1 MDLERRDDMAS
12 GTSISTMKAVRI
24 HSYGGPQVLVEEDA
38 PRPEPSSGEVLMEVH
53 AAGVNPIDW
62 KVREGYAKDW
72 LRHKLPL
79 ILGWDI
85 SGVIVELGKAVKGF
99 KKGDEV
105 YGKLDSRRDGAY
117 AEYAV
122 SQIENIA
129 LKPGTI
135 DHIHAAAVP
144 IAALTAWQSL
154 FDLANL
160 SAGQTVLIHAAA
172 GGVGHFAVQFS
183 KWKGAKVIGTAS
195 GRNEEFVKKL
205 GADMIIDYTSKK
217 FEDEVSGVDCVL
229 DTQGGEVLNRSLR
242 VLKKGGIVVSTL
254 SEPSADDIAR
264 YGVRSSHVLARSDS
278 RQLMQIAELIDAG
291 VVRPI
296 VETVLPL
303 AEARRAHEMSQMG
316 HVRGKIVLKIRE

>member
-1 MDLERRDDMAS
+1 MA
-12 GTSISTMKAVRI
+12 TATTISTMKAVRI
-24 HSYGGPQVLVEEDA
+24 HSYGGPQVLVEENV
-38 PRPEPSSGEVLMEVH
+38 PMPKPSSGEVLIEVH

-62 KVREGYAKDW
+62 KVREGYAKEW

-79 ILGWDI
+79 ILGWDV
-85 SGVIVELGKAVKGF
+85 SGVVKELGSGVKGF

-105 YGKLDSRRDGAY
+105 YGKLDTGHDGAY
-117 AEYAV
+117 AEYTV
-122 SQIENIA
+122 THTENIA
-129 LKPGTI
+129 LKPRTL
-135 DHIHAAAVP
+135 DHVHAAAIP

-195 GRNEEFVKKL
+195 ARNEEFVKKL
-205 GADMIIDYTSKK
+205 GAYMVIDYTTKK
-217 FEDEVSGVDCVL
+217 FEDEVNGVDGVL

-254 SEPSADDIAR
+254 SEPSADDLDR
-264 YGVRSSHVLARSDS
+264 YGVRSSHVLARADS
-278 RQLMQIAELIDAG
+278 RQLMQIAELIDKG
-291 VVRPI
+291 DVRPV

-303 AEARRAHEMSQMG
+303 AEARRAHEMSQTG
-316 HVRGKIVLKIRE
+316 HVRGKIVLKIKE

>member
-1 MDLERRDDMAS
+1 MA
-12 GTSISTMKAVRI
+12 TTTTISTMKAVRI
-24 HSYGGPQVLVEEDA
+24 HSYGGPQVLTEENA
-38 PRPEPSSGEVLMEVH
+38 PRPEPSSGEVLIEVH

-62 KVREGYAKDW
+62 KVREGHAKNW

-79 ILGWDI
+79 ILGWDV
-85 SGVIVELGKAVKGF
+85 SGVIVKLGSGVKGF

-105 YGKLDSRRDGAY
+105 YGKLDTGRDGAY

-129 LKPGTI
+129 LKPRTI
-135 DHIHAAAVP
+135 DHVHAAAIP

-183 KWKGAKVIGTAS
+183 KWKGARVIGTAS

-205 GADMIIDYTSKK
+205 GADMIIDYTAKK

-229 DTQGGEVLNRSLR
+229 DTQGGEVLDRSLR

-254 SEPSADDIAR
+254 SEPSADDLVR
-264 YGVRSSHVLARSDS
+264 YGVRSSHVLARANS
-278 RQLMQIAELIDAG
+278 RQLMQIAGLIDKG
-291 VVRPI
+291 DVRPVI
-296 VETVLPL
+296 ETVLPL
-303 AEARRAHEMSQMG
+303 AEARRAHEMSQTG

>member
-1 MDLERRDDMAS
+1 METT
-12 GTSISTMKAVRI
+12 TSISTMKAVRI
-24 HSYGGPQVLVEEDA
+24 HSHGGPQVLVEENA
-38 PRPEPSSGEVLMEVH
+38 PRPEPSSGEVLIEVY

-62 KVREGYAKDW
+62 KVREGYAKFW
-72 LRHKLPL
+72 LRHKMPL
-79 ILGWDI
+79 IFGWDV
-85 SGVIVELGKAVKGF
+85 SGVIKELGSGVKGF

-122 SQIENIA
+122 SQTENIA
-129 LKPGTI
+129 LKPRTL
-135 DHIHAAAVP
+135 DHVHAAAVP

-183 KWKGAKVIGTAS
+183 KWKGARVIGTAS
-195 GRNEEFVKKL
+195 ARNEEFVKKL
-205 GADMIIDYTSKK
+205 GADMVIDYTTKK

-254 SEPSADDIAR
+254 SEPSADELDR
-264 YGVRSSHVLARSDS
+264 YGVRSSHVIARADS
-278 RQLMQIAELIDAG
+278 RQLMQDSRAD
-291 VVRPI
+291 
-296 VETVLPL
+296 
-303 AEARRAHEMSQMG
+303 RRG
-316 HVRGKIVLKIRE
+316 

>member
-1 MDLERRDDMAS
+1 MA
-12 GTSISTMKAVRI
+12 TTTTISTMKAVRI
-24 HSYGGPQVLVEEDA
+24 HSYGGPQVLTEENA
-38 PRPEPSSGEVLMEVH
+38 PRPEPSSGEVLIEVH

-62 KVREGYAKDW
+62 KVREGHAKNW

-79 ILGWDI
+79 ILGWDV
-85 SGVIVELGKAVKGF
+85 SGVIVKLGSGVKGF

-105 YGKLDSRRDGAY
+105 YGKLDTGRDGAY

-129 LKPGTI
+129 LKPRTI
-135 DHIHAAAVP
+135 DHVHAAAIP

-183 KWKGAKVIGTAS
+183 KWKGARVIGTAS

-205 GADMIIDYTSKK
+205 GADMIIDYTTKK

-229 DTQGGEVLNRSLR
+229 DTQGGEVLDRSLR

-254 SEPSADDIAR
+254 SEPSADDLVR
-264 YGVRSSHVLARSDS
+264 YGVRSSHVLARANS
-278 RQLMQIAELIDAG
+278 RQLMQIAGLIDKG
-291 VVRPI
+291 DVRPVI
-296 VETVLPL
+296 ETVLPL
-303 AEARRAHEMSQMG
+303 AEARRAHEMSQTG

>member
-1 MDLERRDDMAS
+1 LERRDDMA
-12 GTSISTMKAVRI
+12 TTATISTMKAVRI
-24 HSYGGPQVLVEEDA
+24 HSYGGPQVLIEENA
-38 PRPEPSSGEVLMEVH
+38 PRPEPSSGEVLIEVH

-62 KVREGYAKDW
+62 KVREGYGKGW
-72 LRHKLPL
+72 LKHKLPL
-79 ILGWDI
+79 ILGWDV
-85 SGVIVELGKAVKGF
+85 SGVIVELGSGVKGF

-105 YGKLDSRRDGAY
+105 YGKLDTGRDGAY

-122 SQIENIA
+122 SHTENIA
-129 LKPGTI
+129 PKPRTI
-135 DHIHAAAVP
+135 DHVHAAAVP

-160 SAGQTVLIHAAA
+160 SAGQNVLIHAAA

-183 KWKGAKVIGTAS
+183 KWKGARVIGTAS
-195 GRNEEFVKKL
+195 ARNEEFVKKL
-205 GADMIIDYTSKK
+205 GADMVIDYSTKK

-254 SEPSADDIAR
+254 SEPSAEDLDR
-264 YGVRSSHVLARSDS
+264 YGVRSSHVIARADS
-278 RQLMQIAELIDAG
+278 RQLTQIAELIEAG
-291 VVRPI
+291 DVMPV

-303 AEARRAHEMSQMG
+303 AEARRAHEMSQTG
-316 HVRGKIVLKIRE
+316 HVRGKIVLKVRE

>member
-1 MDLERRDDMAS
+1 MA
-12 GTSISTMKAVRI
+12 TATKISTMKAVRI
-24 HSYGGPQVLVEEDA
+24 HSYGGPQVLVEENA
-38 PRPEPSSGEVLMEVH
+38 PMPKPSSGEVLIEVH

-62 KVREGYAKDW
+62 KVREGYAKEW

-79 ILGWDI
+79 ILGWDV
-85 SGVIVELGKAVKGF
+85 SGVIKELGSGVKGF

-105 YGKLDSRRDGAY
+105 YGKLDTGRDGAY

-122 SQIENIA
+122 SNTENIA
-129 LKPGTI
+129 LKPRTL
-135 DHIHAAAVP
+135 DHVHAAAIP

-183 KWKGAKVIGTAS
+183 KWKGARVIGTAS
-195 GRNEEFVKKL
+195 ARNEEFVKKL
-205 GADMIIDYTSKK
+205 GADMVIDYTTKI

-254 SEPSADDIAR
+254 SEPSADDLAR
-264 YGVRSSHVLARSDS
+264 YGVRSSHVLARGDTQ
-278 RQLMQIAELIDAG
+278 QLMQIAELIDTG
-291 VVRPI
+291 DIRPV

-303 AEARRAHEMSQMG
+303 AEASTAHKMSQTG
-316 HVRGKIVLKIRE
+316 HVRGKIVLKIKE

>member
-1 MDLERRDDMAS
+1 
-12 GTSISTMKAVRI
+12 MKAVRI
-24 HSYGGPQVLVEEDA
+24 HSYGGPQVLVEENV
-38 PRPEPSSGEVLMEVH
+38 PMPKPSSGEVLIEVH

-62 KVREGYAKDW
+62 KVREGYAKEW

-79 ILGWDI
+79 ILGWDV
-85 SGVIVELGKAVKGF
+85 SGVVKELGSGVKGF

-105 YGKLDSRRDGAY
+105 YGKLDTGHDGAY
-117 AEYAV
+117 AEYTV
-122 SQIENIA
+122 THTENIA
-129 LKPGTI
+129 LKPRTL
-135 DHIHAAAVP
+135 DHVHAASIP

-195 GRNEEFVKKL
+195 ARNEEFVKKL
-205 GADMIIDYTSKK
+205 GADMVIDYTTKK

-229 DTQGGEVLNRSLR
+229 DTQGGKVLNRSLR

-254 SEPSADDIAR
+254 SEPSADDLAK

-278 RQLMQIAELIDAG
+278 RQLMQIAELIDKG
-291 VVRPI
+291 DVRPV
-296 VETVLPL
+296 VETILPL
-303 AEARRAHEMSQMG
+303 AEARRAHEMSQTG
-316 HVRGKIVLKIRE
+316 HVRGKIVLKIKG